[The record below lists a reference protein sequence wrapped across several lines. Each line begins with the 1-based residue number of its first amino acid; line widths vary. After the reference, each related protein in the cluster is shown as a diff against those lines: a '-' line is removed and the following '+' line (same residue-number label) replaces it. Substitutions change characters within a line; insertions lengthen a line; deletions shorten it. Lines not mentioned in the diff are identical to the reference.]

1 MGDMDAAAGLNYD
14 SRVNSDMPTNNDIVG
29 EYFRSRPYVTAG
41 YAVTMLTFPIGIVVI
56 PAVSGVMVDQIKSGL
71 PFAEWKGKVLTILV
85 LFLVMLAS
93 YMIGMYIDGYASSD
107 FQGFV
112 RGKMMDKLMQA
123 KAYNYSPVQVS
134 STVAKLVRVPL
145 GVFDMIKDYRNN
157 LIPGAVT
164 MLAITGYFFW
174 VSYKVGWLVVV
185 LLLAM
190 IAIMISGA
198 YVCQD
203 GLIASDYKVEE
214 VLENQGDLLDN
225 LIDTLS
231 VGARDTEK
239 AKREFMR
246 KEQLLFTSTAI
257 NNANH
262 FTGLNKI
269 IVGLFIVA
277 IVVYSWT
284 QYQRGALESEK
295 MMSMLFVLMC
305 SRHILY
311 NAMGSFPYILRN
323 GSDYIKLQQYVDQL
337 DAEITKHRA
346 VERDAAP
353 DFVAGMAPR
362 PSVQLRDVTFGYD
375 PSKKILNGANMSVMP
390 GDKVLIEGPIG
401 SGKSTIGKLV
411 MGLYTADS
419 GEVLLGGHDVSKM
432 SRKAISK
439 VVCMIQQNPKLL
451 NRTVYDVLQHGN
463 GATRDQVRKA
473 LQMFGIDYAG
483 LDDWM
488 GKFGESYSTGQ
499 RILLMVARC
508 HLQNAP
514 VIVAD
519 EITSNLDPASTE
531 KVVRAL
537 DRLAEGKVLL
547 FISHAAPK
555 SLLFTKRL
563 RLHNGTIV

>member
-1 MGDMDAAAGLNYD
+1 MP
-14 SRVNSDMPTNNDIVG
+14 SDNDLVG
-29 EYFRSRPYVTAG
+29 QYFRSRPYVTAG

-71 PFAEWKGKVLTILV
+71 PFSEWKGKVLTILI

-112 RGKMMDKLMQA
+112 RGKMLDRLMLS
-123 KAYNYSPVQVS
+123 KAYNFSPVQVS
-134 STVAKLVRVPL
+134 SVVAKLIRVPVGMFEL
-145 GVFDMIKDYRNN
+145 VKQYRNN
-157 LIPGAVT
+157 LIPGLVT
-164 MLAITGYFFW
+164 MIAITGYFFW
-174 VSYKVGWLVVV
+174 VSCKVGWIVLF

-190 IAIMISGA
+190 IAIMAAGA

-203 GLIASDYKVEE
+203 GLIASDYKIEE
-214 VLENQGDLLDN
+214 VIENQGDLLDN

-231 VGARDTEK
+231 VGARDDEK
-239 AKREFMR
+239 EKRDTMR
-246 KEQLLFTSTAI
+246 KEQLLFTSETI

-262 FTGLNKI
+262 FTGLVKI

-277 IVVYSWT
+277 VVVYSWT
-284 QYQRGALESEK
+284 QYQAKTLSSEK

-311 NAMGSFPYILRN
+311 NAMGAFPYLLRN
-323 GSDYIKLQQYVDQL
+323 NSDYIKLNQYLEQL
-337 DAEITKHRA
+337 DAEITKHKA
-346 VERDAAP
+346 KKRDAAP
-353 DFVAGMAPR
+353 DFVKDMAPR
-362 PSVQLRDVTFGYD
+362 PEVQFKNVWFGYD
-375 PSKKILNGANMSVMP
+375 PSKPILKGVSFSASP

-411 MGLYTADS
+411 MGLHSADK
-419 GEVLLGGHDVSKM
+419 GEVLIGGHNVAEM

-439 VVCMIQQNPKLL
+439 YACMIQQNPKLL
-451 NRTVYDVLQHGN
+451 NRTVYDVLRHGN
-463 GATRDQVRKA
+463 KATRDQARKA
-473 LQMFGIDYAG
+473 LETYGIDYAK
-483 LDDWM
+483 LDDRM
-488 GKFGESYSTGQ
+488 GKFGESFSTGQ

-514 VIVAD
+514 VVVAD
-519 EITSNLDPASTE
+519 EITSNLDPAATE

-537 DRLAEGKVLL
+537 NKLSEGKVLL

-555 SLLFTKRL
+555 SLLFTKTLRL
-563 RLHNGTIV
+563 RDGVF